1 MRTSRLREISRIVNE
16 NEVSTQEELIELL
29 RGSGFEVTQATVSRD
44 IKELRLIKLTGPDG
58 RQHYSAP
65 GQSPEFSDRFRT
77 IFRETVISVAAA
89 GNLAVL
95 RCHTGMGN
103 AACAALDTMNFP
115 HIVGTIAGDD
125 TIFAA
130 VDNPETALEL
140 VRELASL
147 L

>member
-1 MRTSRLREISRIVNE
+1 MKSARLREISRIINE
-16 NEVSTQEELIELL
+16 NVVCTQEDLLGLL
-29 RGSGFEVTQATVSRD
+29 RAAGIEVTQATVSRD
-44 IKELRLIKLTGPDG
+44 IKELRLIKVTGSDGVQRYAAPDEL
-58 RQHYSAP
+58 
-65 GQSPEFSDRFRT
+65 PEFSDRFRT
-77 IFRETVISVAAA
+77 IFREAVISVATA
-89 GNLAVL
+89 GNLVVL

-103 AACAALDTMNFP
+103 AACAALDTMGLE

-140 VRELASL
+140 ARELSAL

>member
-1 MRTSRLREISRIVNE
+1 MRTSRLREISRIVSE

-29 RGSGFEVTQATVSRD
+29 RDSGYEVTQATVSRD
-44 IKELRLIKLTGPDG
+44 IKELRLIKLTGADG
-58 RQHYSAP
+58 RQYYSAP
-65 GQSPEFSDRFRT
+65 GQAPEFSDRFRT
-77 IFRETVISVAAA
+77 IFSQTVISVAAA
-89 GNLAVL
+89 GNLVVL

-130 VDNPETALEL
+130 VDTPETALEL
-140 VRELASL
+140 VLELGSL

>member
-1 MRTSRLREISRIVNE
+1 MRTSRLREISRIVSE

-29 RGSGFEVTQATVSRD
+29 RDSGYEVTQATVSRD
-44 IKELRLIKLTGPDG
+44 IKELRLIKLTGADG
-58 RQHYSAP
+58 RQYYSAP
-65 GQSPEFSDRFRT
+65 GQAPEFSDRFRT
-77 IFRETVISVAAA
+77 IFSQTVISVAAA
-89 GNLAVL
+89 GNLVVL

-130 VDNPETALEL
+130 VDTPETALEL
-140 VRELASL
+140 VRELGTL

>member
-1 MRTSRLREISRIVNE
+1 MNE

-29 RGSGFEVTQATVSRD
+29 RAGGFEVTQATVSRD
-44 IKELRLIKLTGPDG
+44 IKELRLIKLTGADG
-58 RQHYSAP
+58 RQHYASP
-65 GQSPEFSDRFRT
+65 SETPEFSDRFRT
-77 IFRETVISVAAA
+77 IFSQTVISVAAA

-103 AACAALDTMNFP
+103 AACAALDTMSFP

-130 VDNPETALEL
+130 VDTPETALEL
-140 VRELASL
+140 VRELGTL